1 MTGGDRRDTGK
12 LRLIACVVAAAAR
25 GIPMSIK
32 QSPTEALS
40 TYQLLEK

>member
-12 LRLIACVVAAAAR
+12 LRLVGYVVAAAR

-32 QSPTEALS
+32 QSPTEALI
-40 TYQLLEK
+40 TYRLSEK